1 MYSLVWG
8 TLAAVIGWPLV
19 AFVARP
25 FREFFDIRREVN
37 RSLVKYGNVMARAK
51 YEKGVRKSL
60 RLSKHEDERL
70 TAAQDEAR
78 SLAADM
84 RAFANG
90 EPLANWVVKRFH
102 YDANKIASALIGF
115 SNSLS
120 TYGSSRDRTKTQV
133 EKLLRIKSVE

>member
-19 AFVARP
+19 AFAARP
-25 FREFFDIRREVN
+25 FREFFDIRRQVN
-37 RSLVKYGNVMARAK
+37 RSLVKYGNVMARDR
-51 YEKGVRKSL
+51 YEKGVRQILKL
-60 RLSKHEDERL
+60 PKYEDARL

-90 EPLANWVVKRFH
+90 EPLANWVVKRFD
-102 YDANKIASALIGF
+102 YDPNKIASALIGY
-115 SNSLS
+115 SNNLS
-120 TYGSSRDRTKTQV
+120 TYGSARDNSQRQV
-133 EKLLRIKSVE
+133 EKLLRIKTTE